1 MFPLGDEVLHR
12 HVSSVSSSQTAEE
25 VLSHHRAS
33 GLLVISPSLCVISA
47 RETSC
52 SHSCKGGGDLLI
64 EWQLFLISHVLTG
77 RDRSCS
83 LCLSSLESGTV
94 PMLLFCEMRTCV
106 EQSWKGDPSRCPLN
120 NAWRDESLID
130 YIREWKSHRT
140 PLTSLIKS
148 SRTYQHICTNEIHYN
163 LNPVP
168 HQDQYVDSWQ

>member
-1 MFPLGDEVLHR
+1 MG
-12 HVSSVSSSQTAEE
+12 SVSSSQTAEE

-33 GLLVISPSLCVISA
+33 GLVVIFLSPSLCVISA

-94 PMLLFCEMRTCV
+94 PMLLFCDMGTCV

-120 NAWRDESLID
+120 NAIHHAWRDKSLID
-130 YIREWKSHRT
+130 YIRECKSHRT
-140 PLTSLIKS
+140 PLTSLIRS
-148 SRTYQHICTNEIHYN
+148 SRTYQHICTNEIRYK

-168 HQDQYVDSWQ
+168 HQDRYVDSWQ